1 MVPSVKPYSARS
13 FKLGA
18 ACIVIG
24 VLAVGCST
32 RPTHVRLESKGMNRT
47 SISAPGPCPPGCSL
61 PTDHDAITWLASASV
76 SVTIVTAIP
85 DPNPSGPYP
94 WDFWDFRVDRV
105 LEITASHWRP
115 QSFAGLFNYPNLADY
130 QQYLVFTSWRGR
142 FPCVSTLY
150 AFDYQKRTF
159 SLMSSN
165 RAAIPLPGRNLPIPK
180 SITLAQVR
188 RRMYPTGPFV
198 QSTDYSPYMCPQ

>member
-1 MVPSVKPYSARS
+1 MPFLGRS
-13 FKLGA
+13 FQVGA
-18 ACIVIG
+18 ACILIG
-24 VLAVGCST
+24 VLAAGCSN
-32 RPTHVRLESKGMNRT
+32 RPAHVRLESKAVNPTTT
-47 SISAPGPCPPGCSL
+47 SVAPGPCPPGCSL
-61 PTDHDAITWLASASV
+61 PTDYDAVTWLASASV

-94 WDFWDFRVDRV
+94 WDSWSFRVDRA
-105 LEITASHWRP
+105 LEITGSPWRP
-115 QSFAGLFNYPNLADY
+115 LSFSGLFNYPNLVDY
-130 QQYLVFTSWRGR
+130 HRYLVFTSSRGR

-150 AFDYQKRTF
+150 AFDYQKKTF

-165 RAAIPLPGRNLPIPK
+165 RTEIPLPGRNLPIPK
-180 SITLAQVR
+180 SVTLTQIR